1 MRLTSRTG
9 GRTGVVA
16 ALVASLAVA
25 CALLPGR
32 AEAQDARPNILVFVT
47 DDQRAVDTM
56 GVMPLTRRYFQRRR
70 HAVHQRF
77 RDDPALLPVQGD
89 DPHGSLRPQ
98 HRGSPER
105 LEGFDDSTIF
115 PRLLVSEGYR
125 TAMVGKFL
133 NGWKRRRVPYFD
145 HWALLKIALSKYT
158 RPWLNVDGETRR
170 FSGYLSTDLLAR
182 YSVDFLERFD
192 QEGDDA
198 PWFLYVAPSA
208 PHYPWTP
215 APRHAR
221 APVPGGGPAV
231 LEKDRSDKPAYVR
244 QQHYALAEAQRVRT
258 GQLRALMSVDEM
270 VGRIF
275 RKLEELGEKR
285 ETLAIFTSDNGFL
298 WADHGIGGE
307 ASTAGQKR
315 VPYSASVRVPFFLRW
330 PGRVGAG
337 GTDRRLVGNVDIAP
351 TVLSAAGIAPDP
363 AKPPLD
369 GRSLLD
375 SGRRGRMLLEYW
387 KEPGRPIPT
396 WASLRTRRFQYVEYY
411 RDGRRVFREYY
422 NLLRGP
428 WQLRNL
434 LADGPEQ
441 RPVEGP
447 PGEAEAGSDVLR
459 QAGIREPLSVA
470 LLALGGERDHRRT
483 PHGPRDR
490 RPSASSARTSSST
503 RRPRSSKR
511 SAAWRQATSAGSARA
526 PVAGPCA
533 ARPAPRPRRRPWM
546 RRPRARAS
554 LAGSSPPAGRPSRA
568 RS

>member
-1 MRLTSRTG
+1 
-9 GRTGVVA
+9 
-16 ALVASLAVA
+16 
-25 CALLPGR
+25 
-32 AEAQDARPNILVFVT
+32 
-47 DDQRAVDTM
+47 
-56 GVMPLTRRYFQRRR
+56 
-70 HAVHQRF
+70 
-77 RDDPALLPVQGD
+77 
-89 DPHGSLRPQ
+89 
-98 HRGSPER
+98 
-105 LEGFDDSTIF
+105 
-115 PRLLVSEGYR
+115 
-125 TAMVGKFL
+125 MVGKFL

-170 FSGYLSTDLLAR
+170 FSGYSTDLLAR

-192 QEGDDA
+192 RKGRCSVVSR
-198 PWFLYVAPSA
+198 VAPSA

-221 APVPGGGPAV
+221 APVPGWGGEPRRTRERP
-231 LEKDRSDKPAYVR
+231 LR
-244 QQHYALAEAQRVRT
+244 QARVRPAAA
-258 GQLRALMSVDEM
+258 LRARRGAARPYRPAPGAHVRRRD

-396 WASLRTRRFQYVEYY
+396 WASLTRRFQYVEYY
-411 RDGRRVFREYY
+411 RDGRRSSASTTTCSAD
-422 NLLRGP
+422 P

-434 LADGPEQ
+434 LADGVPSNDPRIET
-441 RPVEGP
+441 
-447 PGEAEAGSDVLR
+447 S
-459 QAGIREPLSVA
+459 
-470 LLALGGERDHRRT
+470 RR
-483 PHGPRDR
+483 
-490 RPSASSARTSSST
+490 S
-503 RRPRSSKR
+503 
-511 SAAWRQATSAGSARA
+511 
-526 PVAGPCA
+526 
-533 ARPAPRPRRRPWM
+533 
-546 RRPRARAS
+546 
-554 LAGSSPPAGRPSRA
+554 
-568 RS
+568 